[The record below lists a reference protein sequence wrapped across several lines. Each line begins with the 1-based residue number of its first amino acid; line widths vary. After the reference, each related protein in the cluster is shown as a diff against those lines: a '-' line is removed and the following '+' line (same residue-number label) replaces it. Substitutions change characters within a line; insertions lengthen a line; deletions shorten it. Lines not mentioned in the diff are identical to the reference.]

1 MPDAIRE
8 VFDGILDE
16 VKEMPLGE
24 QGGRLIVR
32 GNDIKVLKTV

>member
-8 VFDGILDE
+8 VFDEILDK

-24 QGGRLIVR
+24 QGGHLIIR
-32 GNDIKVLKTV
+32 ESDIKVLKMV